1 MDKDKKIARLEQK
14 LNKAQEEIKNL
25 KSENRSLKSEKRKES
40 KKKRRKEHNSDKRT
54 TTITFEAIERYTYTE
69 FMILTAILLCVY
81 VGDSPRKAAKSIEVF
96 NFMLHGLLGKKKPY
110 HTTIRTWLEKLGL
123 DTLEHKDIS
132 LDKAYAIIMDA
143 SISVNNQQMLLA
155 LKVPADH
162 TGKTLTHGD
171 EEVVGM
177 AISDSWTSDEVKA
190 FGKEIINEQKHNP
203 EYFITDNGSN
213 LKKAIELLG
222 IAHHKDISHTFATF
236 LKQVYDKDLEF
247 IEFKRLVGKTKHLVL
262 SGVAYLMPSK
272 QRSIARFMNMFPTID
287 WAIKMLQN
295 FSKLSPI
302 EQFHFSFVPRNAS
315 LIEELNEVLSSY
327 EDIMKICKQDGL
339 SKDSAEKC
347 KVILKQRLLTGNTR
361 QRLICSKVMDYLDK
375 ECLLLTDE
383 HPIHNITSDLIES
396 EFGIFKAAMP
406 SNKINGFTVSVL
418 YIPIRA
424 KLGTLANA
432 HKINIGEIMK
442 RQTVANVKLWKE
454 KNLCENP
461 MIKRRNILCA

>member
-1 MDKDKKIARLEQK
+1 MR
-14 LNKAQEEIKNL
+14 
-25 KSENRSLKSEKRKES
+25 
-40 KKKRRKEHNSDKRT
+40 NSDKRT
-54 TTITFEAIERYTYTE
+54 TTITFEAIERYTYSG

-81 VGDSPRKAAKSIEVF
+81 AGDSPRGAAKSIEVF
-96 NFMLHGLLGKKKPY
+96 NFMLHGMLGKNPC

-123 DTLEHKDIS
+123 DSLMHKNMS
-132 LDKAYAIIMDA
+132 LNKTYAIIMDA

-162 TGKTLTHGD
+162 TGKPLTHCD

-177 AISDSWTSDEVKA
+177 AISDSWTSGEVEA
-190 FGKEIINEQKHNP
+190 FGKEIIDGQKQPP

-213 LKKAIELLG
+213 LKKAIEQLG
-222 IAHHKDISHTFATF
+222 IAHHKDISHTLATF
-236 LKQVYDKDLEF
+236 LKQVYDKDPEF
-247 IEFKRLVGKTKHLVL
+247 VEFKRLVGKTKHLVL
-262 SGVAYLMPSK
+262 SSVAYLMPSK

-295 FSKLSPI
+295 FSKLNLM
-302 EQFHFSFVPRNAS
+302 EQYHFSFVPRNAS
-315 LIEELNEVLSSY
+315 LIEEQNEVLSSY

-339 SKDSAEKC
+339 SKDNAKKC
-347 KVILKQRLLTGNTR
+347 KAILKQRLLAGSAR
-361 QRLICSKVMDYLDK
+361 QRLIYSKVMDYLDK
-375 ECLLLTDE
+375 ECQLLTDE
-383 HPIHNITSDLIES
+383 HPVHNITSDLIES

-424 KLGTLANA
+424 KLGALSNA

-442 RQTVANVKLWKE
+442 RQTVGNVKLWKE
-454 KNLCENP
+454 KNLRKNP